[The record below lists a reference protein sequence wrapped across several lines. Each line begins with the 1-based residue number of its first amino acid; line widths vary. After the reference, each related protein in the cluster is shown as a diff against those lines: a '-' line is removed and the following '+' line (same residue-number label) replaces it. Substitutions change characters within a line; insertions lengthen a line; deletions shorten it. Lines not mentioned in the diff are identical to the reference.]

1 VPMPTVG
8 TPIHIVPSLPIRSR
22 AQRTALYVAT
32 GVVALLAWVGIF
44 LLVLGHRGAAAASPW
59 PDKLSVPQQT
69 ALSKLPTGKLDAA
82 KRSAA
87 LATFDKAIGVDV
99 SADEGAQAATTACGL
114 LNAKQDPTE
123 LVNAAASGGAL
134 SPQVARAYLLGASRL
149 YCPANAA
156 VFADPTPKN

>member
-44 LLVLGHRGAAAASPW
+44 LLFFGHRGAAATSPW
-59 PDKLSVPQQT
+59 PNTLSVPQQT
-69 ALSKLPTGKLDAA
+69 ALSKLPTGTTDPA

-114 LNAKQDPTE
+114 LQAKQSPTE
-123 LVNAAASGGAL
+123 LVDAAASGGAL
-134 SPQVARAYLLGASRL
+134 SPQVARAYLLGATRL
-149 YCPANAA
+149 YCPGNAA
-156 VFADPTPKN
+156 VFADPTPRH